1 MVTDKVSRPI
11 YTSYST
17 FTNFLDWI
25 GAMEVI
31 PTQIDR
37 SLWGPKFNGGTGSQL
52 IVGLRFIGLLNGDV
66 PTEKLERLVSAD
78 VQERKQLMQ
87 GILRSAY
94 GTDLIDNLMR
104 STPKMVYDKLDDLG
118 ATDATRRKSF
128 SFLVNAARAAELPM
142 ASQIAK
148 QARNKKPRAK
158 NVKAGSS
165 SPSVRQPSG
174 SQKTQ
179 PNPATPPAE
188 SQHSNTRT
196 IDLSSGGKVTLTLSV
211 DLFNLSDSD
220 RTFAIGLVDEMRSYE
235 EKRQMAMPNPADQA
249 PLGNK

>member
-1 MVTDKVSRPI
+1 MITEKVAHPI

-52 IVGLRFIGLLNGDV
+52 IVGLRFIGLLNDNV
-66 PTEKLERLVSAD
+66 PTERLERLVSAD
-78 VQERKQLMQ
+78 EQERKQLMH
-87 GILRSAY
+87 GVLRSAY
-94 GTDLIDNLMR
+94 GADLIDNLVR
-104 STPKMVYDKLDDLG
+104 STPKMINDKLDDLG

-142 ASQIAK
+142 APQIAK

-158 NVKAGSS
+158 SGKAGSNS
-165 SPSVRQPSG
+165 SNAPQAG
-174 SQKTQ
+174 KQK
-179 PNPATPPAE
+179 PPATPGTPPAE

-211 DLFNLSDSD
+211 DLFNLSESD

-235 EKRQMAMPNPADQA
+235 EKRQIAMPNPADQA